1 MIQFS
6 QICLVISLVVFCIIF
21 SCLILHHVWYQSLGY
36 PHKRKA
42 SSQRTSLNPNKKS
55 KTNLFIRIDKMSVS
69 MTLEEK
75 FVALMKNYEY
85 LEKRNVYHKKEL
97 GEFLKNTRRALY
109 SKSAGS
115 LISLIRR
122 MIAKA
127 TFLAL
132 PIRKTQDQGREEIR
146 GPIKSSLALTS
157 RLIFQNLKEGLIQ
170 MSF

>member
-1 MIQFS
+1 
-6 QICLVISLVVFCIIF
+6 
-21 SCLILHHVWYQSLGY
+21 
-36 PHKRKA
+36 
-42 SSQRTSLNPNKKS
+42 
-55 KTNLFIRIDKMSVS
+55 